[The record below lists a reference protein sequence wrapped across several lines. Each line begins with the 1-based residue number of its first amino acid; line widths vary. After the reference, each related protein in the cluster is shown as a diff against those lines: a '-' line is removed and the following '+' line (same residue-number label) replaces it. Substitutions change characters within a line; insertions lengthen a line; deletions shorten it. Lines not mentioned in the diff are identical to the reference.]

1 MKQGS
6 RRSKTECSG
15 CRIVTGVHERRVRR
29 ERERERERK
38 GSSGERERARER
50 HHRFHS
56 GVVEAGGSS
65 FYAK

>member
-1 MKQGS
+1 MKQRS

-38 GSSGERERARER
+38 ASSGERKRE
-50 HHRFHS
+50 S
-56 GVVEAGGSS
+56 EKEASS
-65 FYAK
+65 FPLGCG